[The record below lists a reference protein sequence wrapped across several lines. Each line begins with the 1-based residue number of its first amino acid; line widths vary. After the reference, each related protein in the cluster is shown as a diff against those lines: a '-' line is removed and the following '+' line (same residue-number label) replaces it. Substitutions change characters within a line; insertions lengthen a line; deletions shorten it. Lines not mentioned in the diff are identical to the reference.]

1 MIEML
6 TLGKR
11 VQDLE
16 MKYKGILAQ
25 EFETKG
31 LEVDNRQPF
40 IVTSPHKVLLEIH
53 SEMAE
58 D

>member
-31 LEVDNRQPF
+31 LAVDNPQTC
-40 IVTSPHKVLLEIH
+40 IVTSLRKVL
-53 SEMAE
+53 
-58 D
+58 

>member
-1 MIEML
+1 ML
-6 TLGKR
+6 TLGKW
-11 VQDLE
+11 VKDLE

-25 EFETKG
+25 EFEIKG
-31 LEVDNRQPF
+31 LEVDSPQPC
-40 IVTSPHKVLLEIH
+40 IVTSPLKVFLEIH